1 MGLLKEINDV
11 IDYGSLRNI
20 LGIWVWKSQDLT
32 FGHPFAPTMFIL
44 LVGRP
49 QMTLLYYHPGQL
61 KKHRLAPL
69 YTQVID
75 FKIHFQRDWK
85 RYIVEKLEGRHTF
98 PKDFE
103 TAAEEELKT
112 EGLKVGMH
120 LEIMDNRCVR
130 RTRIATIDKLTG
142 GGRISVK
149 YFVSLPFFDQTRSDS
164 IRTFTQSLGF

>member
-1 MGLLKEINDV
+1 MEKSGFDFWASLCSHDVHPVGWAASNDL
-11 IDYGSLRNI
+11 II
-20 LGIWVWKSQDLT
+20 LPPRSIEK
-32 FGHPFAPTMFIL
+32 
-44 LVGRP
+44 
-49 QMTLLYYHPGQL
+49 
-61 KKHRLAPL
+61 
-69 YTQVID
+69 TQVSGTKTLD
-75 FKIHFQRDWK
+75 MDSRIHFQRDWK